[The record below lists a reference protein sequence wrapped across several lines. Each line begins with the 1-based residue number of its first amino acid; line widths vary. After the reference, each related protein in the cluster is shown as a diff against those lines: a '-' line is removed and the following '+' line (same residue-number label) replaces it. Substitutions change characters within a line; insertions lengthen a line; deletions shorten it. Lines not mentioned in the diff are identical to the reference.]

1 MVLMKAHRNG
11 HLSQP
16 WVVKEG
22 YWKRVTSKKISEGN
36 IWMEGRLHFSINIL
50 CHSVALKY

>member
-16 WVVKEG
+16 WVVKATE
-22 YWKRVTSKKISEGN
+22 EDN
-36 IWMEGRLHFSINIL
+36 IQKDF
-50 CHSVALKY
+50 